1 MKIYLIS
8 EENGAR
14 KVAQLLKLNSECAKL
29 HWSKSIE
36 VPAKILSSL
45 EAIESFVEKTVYEIC
60 TPTNAVGSLSED
72 EETTIMALIRKNPE
86 LRATLGIGVV
96 MAGAE
101 AKGVAKL
108 LNGKPVSEALV
119 SALDSGKNV
128 VLF

>member
-1 MKIYLIS
+1 M
-8 EENGAR
+8 
-14 KVAQLLKLNSECAKL
+14 
-29 HWSKSIE
+29 
-36 VPAKILSSL
+36 